1 VQLSARKRRHALVV
15 TDDHQHVATE
25 RILVPMVEYKQ
36 TAHTTS
42 GEVVDM
48 WTSLTTQYFSSFSSY
63 LVISSSDKWR

>member
-1 VQLSARKRRHALVV
+1 MQLSARKRRHALVV

-48 WTSLTTQYFSSFSSY
+48 WTSLTTQF
-63 LVISSSDKWR
+63 